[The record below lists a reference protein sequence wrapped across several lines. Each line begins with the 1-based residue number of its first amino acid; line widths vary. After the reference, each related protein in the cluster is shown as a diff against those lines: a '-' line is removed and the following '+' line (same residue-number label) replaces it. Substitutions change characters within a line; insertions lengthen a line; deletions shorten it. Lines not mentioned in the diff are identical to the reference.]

1 MENRKTYKHAVF
13 VDKPSGI
20 STKECLYKI
29 LKIYKIKFAGYTGIL
44 DPKVS
49 GMVLFLLDDA
59 RKAMPLLMGLNKTYE
74 GIMYLHNDVDRNKIE
89 EVCKKF
95 SGKIKQIPPARSRV
109 ARKERER
116 EIISL
121 EIQKIE
127 GRNVWMKIECE
138 AGTYIRK
145 LMHDIG
151 QDLGCGA
158 HMKFLRRVSVGGF
171 TEMVKFEN
179 LEKNPEKYLVSL
191 ENVLEKVGVPKVSVQ
206 QTNLE
211 KIKYGQP
218 LNWTEIEKLE
228 EGKHVGIY
236 FENQIIA
243 LGTSQKDKVKI
254 DRVFKF

>member
-1 MENRKTYKHAVF
+1 MEFKHAVF

-20 STKECLYKI
+20 STKDCLYKI
-29 LKIYKIKFAGYTGIL
+29 LKIYKIRFAGYTGIL

-74 GIMYLHNDVDRNKIE
+74 GIMYLHSDVEKKRVE

-95 SGKIKQIPPARSRV
+95 EGKIKQIPPARSRV

-116 EIISL
+116 DIMSL
-121 EIQKIE
+121 DIEKIE
-127 GRNVWMKIECE
+127 GRNVWMKVQCE

-158 HMKFLRRVSVGGF
+158 HMKFLRRTAISGF
-171 TEMVKFEN
+171 SEMVKLEE
-179 LEKNPEKYLVSL
+179 LEKNPEKYLASL
-191 ENVLEKVGVPKVSVQ
+191 EDVLEKVGIKKVFVEKED
-206 QTNLE
+206 LE
-211 KIKYGQP
+211 KIKHGQP
-218 LNWTEIEKLE
+218 LEKQVKE
-228 EGKHVGIY
+228 DGQIGIY

-243 LGTSQKDKVKI
+243 LGTAQKDKIKI